1 MNKTKYYY
9 SEAVHLRLL
18 PVYTDAEGNPL
29 FIDETRK
36 PVIKT
41 VPRVTVASVL
51 EPETNV
57 LSFGVAVCSDK
68 DMFNK
73 EIGRGLALD
82 RAMNKPCLKLTVT
95 RKDKISKVSKKYAD
109 QLIDQYLHV

>member
-36 PVIKT
+36 PIIKT

-51 EPETNV
+51 EPETNC
-57 LSFGVAVCSDK
+57 LSFGVSVCSEK
-68 DMFNK
+68 DVFSK

-82 RAMNKPCLKLTVT
+82 RAMNNPCLKVYVT
-95 RKDKISKVSKKYAD
+95 RKDKISKISKQYAEE
-109 QLIDQYLHV
+109 LVDQYLHV